1 LGAIM
6 AKGKPAGRKLGRIIL
21 LSSPKGG
28 TGKSSLAR
36 NLLVSAAK
44 DGSHVLGVDFDRQ
57 QTLTKW
63 ANRRERVRQSFP
75 EMVHVGVK
83 AASLGDWR
91 SIIDAAPDFDLVVID
106 TAPSIED
113 HYNAAL
119 GLSAAANFVLV
130 PVGQT
135 QDDIDS
141 ASPWMQTLTK
151 AGIRAAFVLNRAN
164 RRTRSYDEARAKL
177 LKVGPLCPVE
187 IPTLEDIHVTAGKGL
202 SILDVK
208 GAKASDTF
216 AALWSYVAREA
227 GVTMEA
233 AA

>member
-1 LGAIM
+1 M
-6 AKGKPAGRKLGRIIL
+6 PKSKPVEQKLGRIVL

-44 DGSHVLGVDFDRQ
+44 EGLHVLGVDFDRQ

-75 EMVHVGVK
+75 EMAQVEVK
-83 AASLGDWR
+83 AAALGDWR
-91 SIIDAAPDFDLVVID
+91 SIIDSARGFDLVVID

-119 GLSAAANFVLV
+119 SLSAAAHLVLV

-141 ASPWMQTLTK
+141 ASPWMQTLGK
-151 AGIRAAFVLNRAN
+151 AGIQAAFVLNRAN

-202 SILDVK
+202 SVMDVR
-208 GAKASDTF
+208 GAKAADTF
-216 AALWSYVAREA
+216 AALWSHVAREA
-227 GVTMEA
+227 GVAMEA